1 MEGKINMNLN
11 EISKDHLFCDGWEF
25 SKIPLIPSI
34 PLTLNGQ
41 EWIFPT
47 TG

>member
-11 EISKDHLFCDGWEF
+11 EISKDNLLCDGWEF
-25 SKIPLIPSI
+25 SKNPIDTEYSSELK
-34 PLTLNGQ
+34 
-41 EWIFPT
+41 WIFPT